1 VPKKV
6 DHRER
11 RALIV
16 DALMKV
22 AARGGLEA
30 VSLRHV
36 AAEAGVTTGMVQHY
50 FATKD
55 EMMRFALGGIVE
67 RTTARIEAA
76 MAAAPQ
82 PMTPAATVR
91 TLLITL
97 LPLDEERRADGT
109 VGLAFLAYSAVEP
122 TAADLL
128 RDGTAQMAAFM
139 ADQIE
144 LARRDGLVPDDLDAT
159 GAGAGLV
166 ALMEGLSIYVLGGH
180 YPAETA
186 VRALDA
192 HLRLIFGD

>member
-1 VPKKV
+1 MPKKV

-36 AAEAGVTTGMVQHY
+36 ATEAGVTTGMVQHY
-50 FATKD
+50 FSTKD
-55 EMMRFALGGIVE
+55 EMMRFALSGIVE
-67 RTTARIEAA
+67 RTTARIDAA

-128 RDGTAQMAAFM
+128 RDGTTQMAAFL
-139 ADQIE
+139 ADQIA
-144 LARRDGLVPDDLDAT
+144 LARRDEIDAT
-159 GAGAGLV
+159 GAGAGLL
-166 ALMEGLSIYVLGGH
+166 ALMEGLSLYVLGGH
-180 YPAETA
+180 YTAEAA

-192 HLRLIFGD
+192 HLRLVFGD